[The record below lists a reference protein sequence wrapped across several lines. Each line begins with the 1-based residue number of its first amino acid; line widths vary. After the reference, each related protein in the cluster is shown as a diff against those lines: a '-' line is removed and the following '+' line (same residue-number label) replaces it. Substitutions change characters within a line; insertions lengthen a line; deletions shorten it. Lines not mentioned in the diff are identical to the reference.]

1 LHLFSRKSILITDEA
16 DRTPHGRYCTH
27 QILEKN
33 STLTNLGIVGMQT
46 RGVYL
51 ARRIADKINSIE
63 HLSLTSGVL
72 DITMYRDDYRM
83 ALKQPKVQV
92 TDIPFDING
101 TDMILVDD
109 VLYTGRTVRAALEA
123 LNDFGRPKTIQLA
136 VLMDRGHREMPIH
149 ADYVGMNVTTRMN
162 QEVALKV
169 KEIDNE
175 DSVWL
180 MELEKGD

>member
-1 LHLFSRKSILITDEA
+1 MKQIELLMDATAL
-16 DRTPHGRYCTH
+16 DRALTRISH

-33 STLTNLGIVGMQT
+33 SDLKNLGIVGMQT
-46 RGVYL
+46 RGVFL
-51 ARRIADKINSIE
+51 AQRIAEKINSLE
-63 HLSLTSGVL
+63 KTGLSAGVL

-92 TDIPFDING
+92 THIPFDING
-101 TDMILVDD
+101 IDMVIVDD

-123 LNDFGRPKTIQLA
+123 LNDFGRPRTIQLA
-136 VLMDRGHREMPIH
+136 VLIDRGHREMPIH
-149 ADYVGMNVTTRMN
+149 ADYIGMTVNTRMN

-169 KEIDNE
+169 KEKDNE

-180 MELEKGD
+180 MQLEKGD

>member
-1 LHLFSRKSILITDEA
+1 MKQLELLMDATA
-16 DRTPHGRYCTH
+16 LDRALTRISH

-33 STLTNLGIVGMQT
+33 PDTRNLGIVGMQT

-51 ARRIADKINSIE
+51 ARRIAAKINALE
-63 HLSLTSGVL
+63 KTKLATGVL
-72 DITMYRDDYRM
+72 DITLYRDDYRR
-83 ALKQPKVQV
+83 ALKQPKVKV
-92 TDIPFDING
+92 TNIPFDING
-101 TDMILVDD
+101 IDMVLVDD

-136 VLMDRGHREMPIH
+136 VLVDRDFREMPIR
-149 ADYVGMNVTTRMN
+149 ADYVGQTVTTRKN

-169 KEIDNE
+169 KEIDGE
-175 DSVWL
+175 DSLWL

>member
-1 LHLFSRKSILITDEA
+1 MKQIELLMDATAL
-16 DRTPHGRYCTH
+16 DRALTRIAH

-33 STLTNLGIVGMQT
+33 SDLKNLGIVGMQT
-46 RGVYL
+46 RGVFL
-51 ARRIADKINSIE
+51 AQRIAGKINALE
-63 HLSLTSGVL
+63 KTTLSAGVL

-83 ALKQPKVQV
+83 ALKQPKVKV
-92 TDIPFDING
+92 TNIPFDING
-101 TDMILVDD
+101 VDMVLVDD

-136 VLMDRGHREMPIH
+136 VLIDRDYREMPIR
-149 ADYVGMNVTTRMN
+149 ADYVGMTVTTRKN

-169 KEIDNE
+169 REIDRE
-175 DSVWL
+175 DSAWL

>member
-1 LHLFSRKSILITDEA
+1 MKQIELLMDATAL
-16 DRTPHGRYCTH
+16 DRALTRIAH

-33 STLTNLGIVGMQT
+33 SDLKNLGIVGMQT
-46 RGVYL
+46 RGVFL
-51 ARRIADKINSIE
+51 AQRIAEKINGLEKTS
-63 HLSLTSGVL
+63 LSAGVL

-92 TDIPFDING
+92 THIPFDING
-101 TDMILVDD
+101 IDMILVDD

-136 VLMDRGHREMPIH
+136 VLIDRGHREMPVH
-149 ADYVGMNVTTRMN
+149 ADYTGMTINTRMN

-169 KEIDNE
+169 KEKDSE

>member
-1 LHLFSRKSILITDEA
+1 MKQIELLMDATAL
-16 DRTPHGRYCTH
+16 DRALTRIAH

-33 STLTNLGIVGMQT
+33 SDLKNLGIVGMQT
-46 RGVYL
+46 RGVFL
-51 ARRIADKINSIE
+51 AQRIAEKINGIE
-63 HLSLTSGVL
+63 KANLSAGVL

-92 TDIPFDING
+92 THIPFDING
-101 TDMILVDD
+101 IDMILVDD

-136 VLMDRGHREMPIH
+136 VLIDRGHREMPVH
-149 ADYVGMNVTTRMN
+149 ADYTGMTINTRMN

-169 KEIDNE
+169 KEKDNE

>member
-1 LHLFSRKSILITDEA
+1 MKQIELLMDATAL
-16 DRTPHGRYCTH
+16 DRALTRIAH

-33 STLTNLGIVGMQT
+33 SDLKKFGIVGMQT
-46 RGVYL
+46 RGVFL
-51 ARRIADKINSIE
+51 AQRIAEKINGLEKID
-63 HLSLTSGVL
+63 LSAGVL

-92 TDIPFDING
+92 TNIPFDING
-101 TDMILVDD
+101 IDMILVDD

-136 VLMDRGHREMPIH
+136 VLIDRGHREMPIH
-149 ADYVGMNVTTRMN
+149 ADYVGVTINTRMN

-169 KEIDNE
+169 KEKDNE